1 MVNGKG
7 ESCDNIW
14 VEGFNDD
21 APLVLAVRG
30 IDRHTHA
37 LTQAPACIEG
47 IDQTLWQHWV
57 LGKPGLRCPPL
68 ITGTSGC
75 RGRKV
80 ALLWV
85 DSSQH

>member
-37 LTQAPACIEG
+37 LTQAPACVEG
-47 IDQTLWQHWV
+47 TLWQHWV
-57 LGKPGLRCPPL
+57 LGEHGNPGCGAR
-68 ITGTSGC
+68 
-75 RGRKV
+75 R
-80 ALLWV
+80 
-85 DSSQH
+85 